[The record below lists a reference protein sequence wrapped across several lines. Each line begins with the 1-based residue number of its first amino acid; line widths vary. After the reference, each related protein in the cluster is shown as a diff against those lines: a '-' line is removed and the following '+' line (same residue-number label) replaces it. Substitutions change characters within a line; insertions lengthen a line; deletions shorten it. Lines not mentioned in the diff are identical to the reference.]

1 MKTTNQPPISSIARR
16 DFLKKSLFG
25 AGLVAVPSFVV
36 GQSPTQL
43 SPANRINIAIVG
55 AAGRGRS
62 HVISAAAENVVALCD
77 VDRGFVQ
84 RQRSENRDNA
94 RAYNEALTEIEKKGA
109 RWFTDYREMFAEMA
123 DQIDAVVVATPD
135 HMHFPIAMSAIQLGK
150 HVYCEKPLTHT
161 VEEARLLREAAAKAR
176 VVTQMGNQ
184 GHSNNG
190 TRMIKEWIEAGV
202 IGDVHEVHSWTNR
215 PAAYWPQGMPAPD
228 HSSGAP
234 AIPEDLDWDL
244 WLGVAAARAYDP
256 AYVPFKWRGY
266 FDFGCGALGDM
277 GCHIMDAAYWALNLG
292 VPSAIEAATTEIN
305 EVSYPKQSHVVYNF
319 PKRRGMPALEY
330 HWYSGDIYPPLPS
343 WMTDYNPFRGNVMR
357 NGTLIVGDGMAILTD
372 TYSESARILP
382 REKFIEVRPSLPSP
396 SIPRIKGTHFQD
408 WTNAI
413 RNGGQACS
421 NFEYSGPMTETV
433 LLGAAAIRAGRKL
446 AFDADTG
453 LFVGDP
459 EANGFLSKP
468 YEEGWIL
475 G

>member
-1 MKTTNQPPISSIARR
+1 MKSGFKFPSSSIDRR

-43 SPANRINIAIVG
+43 APSNRINIAIVG
-55 AAGRGRS
+55 TAGRGKS
-62 HVISAAAENVVALCD
+62 HVLSAAAENVVALCD
-77 VDRGFVQ
+77 VDMGFVK
-84 RQRSENRDNA
+84 RQRSGDSDTA
-94 RAYNEALTEIEKKGA
+94 IKYNETLTQIEKKGA
-109 RWFTDYREMFAEMA
+109 RWFSDYREMFAEMG
-123 DQIDAVVVATPD
+123 DKIDAVVVCTPD

-190 TRMIKEWIEAGV
+190 TRLIKEWVEGGV
-202 IGDVHEVHSWTNR
+202 IGDVREVHSWTDR
-215 PAAYWPQGMPAPD
+215 PAVFWPQGMPAPD
-228 HSSGAP
+228 HSAGAP
-234 AIPEDLDWDL
+234 EVPAGLDWNL
-244 WLGVAAARAYDP
+244 WLGVASQRAYDP

-292 VPSAIEAATTEIN
+292 VPDRITAATTEIN
-305 EVSYPKQSHVVYNF
+305 GVSYPKQSHVVYEF
-319 PKRRGMPALEY
+319 PKRGRMPGLEY
-330 HWYSGDIYPPLPS
+330 HWYSGDIYPALPS
-343 WMTDYNPFRGNVMR
+343 WLTEYNPFRGNVMR
-357 NGTLIVGDGMAILTD
+357 NGTLIVGEGMAILTD
-372 TYSESARILP
+372 TYSESARIYP
-382 REKFIEVRPSLPSP
+382 REKFIEVRPNLPAATL
-396 SIPRIKGTHFQD
+396 PRVKGTHFED

-433 LLGAAAIRAGRKL
+433 LLGAAAIRAGRQL
-446 AFDADTG
+446 TFDGNTG
-453 LFVGDP
+453 QFVGDA
-459 EANGFLSKP
+459 EANGFLTKP
-468 YEEGWIL
+468 YADGWIL